1 MTRYKVGFLIPSGA
15 TKTLR
20 DDGWEFDSDKTLPDE
35 IEALLKSSLLL
46 ISSSA
51 NHDSYDGEKMKADVF
66 KDANG
71 AIVNVYLR
79 FYCNV
84 SPNLPSFMDG
94 HKALADVEF
103 FKPQ

>member
-15 TKTLR
+15 IKRLG

-35 IEALLKSSLLL
+35 IEEILKSSLLL
-46 ISSSA
+46 TSSSA
-51 NHDSYDGEKMKADVF
+51 DHASYDGEKLKADVF

-71 AIVNVYLR
+71 AIENVYLR
-79 FYCNV
+79 FYGDD
-84 SPNLPSFMDG
+84 SPSLPRFLDG
-94 HKALADVEF
+94 HKALVDVEF